1 MAWEAC
7 SHLHRI
13 LMLFSILVFNNQHK
27 SCINLNMPNQLSLH
41 SIWTDDCWFKLC
53 RPYCFHHSRAKFRRN
68 EQVCFCCHTNQRPEK
83 LLNKTFCHVFVYQF
97 HNFIL
102 FCFISTRINVTQP
115 NQILSLKLRSLIIF
129 SAAKNLLKSTFI
141 PFQSLHLLH
150 ICRSTKKKNSRFV
163 WSYRIIYIQY
173 RELPMKEN
181 DSQYSFLGK
190 MNFLLFKLNCENVPL
205 WKAF

>member
-1 MAWEAC
+1 MTFRCDLRIHATWGKLKEKCSDEIFSACIQHVLQPLNTFLFLFATSYADRSTAHFYAESKKATLDRWMAWEAC

-41 SIWTDDCWFKLC
+41 SIWTDDCWFTLC

-115 NQILSLKLRSLIIF
+115 NKILS
-129 SAAKNLLKSTFI
+129 
-141 PFQSLHLLH
+141 
-150 ICRSTKKKNSRFV
+150 
-163 WSYRIIYIQY
+163 
-173 RELPMKEN
+173 
-181 DSQYSFLGK
+181 
-190 MNFLLFKLNCENVPL
+190 
-205 WKAF
+205 